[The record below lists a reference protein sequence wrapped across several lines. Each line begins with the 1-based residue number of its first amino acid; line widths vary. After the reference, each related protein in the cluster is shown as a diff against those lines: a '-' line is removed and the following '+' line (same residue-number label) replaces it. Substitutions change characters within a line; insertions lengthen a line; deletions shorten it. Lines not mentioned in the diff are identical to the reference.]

1 MEHPRGTV
9 AQMVHDFVD
18 LERRVSQLEIAI
30 RDGDARLK
38 AAYTPTPKNPDMDE
52 YIDRLNKLYEKLVA
66 KRAAMNLTRT
76 TDTEVTVE
84 AGSVK
89 VKTKPSAWS
98 TAAPGVR
105 VNPGPATPVGVTETT
120 QQWFETSTM
129 LTKVTWED
137 AVSGVKVTSVPCPE
151 LRDARYSA
159 QNLYIVALAEHLE
172 SFKSTYWFTVDDF
185 VRLRKTTTATHELC
199 MRALHST
206 STYER
211 ALAWLLNRDV
221 KLKA

>member
-1 MEHPRGTV
+1 
-9 AQMVHDFVD
+9 MVHDFVD
-18 LERRVSQLEIAI
+18 LERRVRELENAI

-38 AAYTPTPKNPDMDE
+38 AAYTPTPFEGSDRDE
-52 YIDRLNKLYEKLVA
+52 YVDRLNKLYDKLVA

-98 TAAPGVR
+98 AAAPGIR
-105 VNPGPATPVGVTETT
+105 VNPGPATPAGVTEHVTT
-120 QQWFETSTM
+120 IPGRTTLST
-129 LTKVTWED
+129 VTWED
-137 AVSGVKVTSVPCPE
+137 TVSGVKVTSVPCPD

-185 VRLRKTTTATHELC
+185 VRLRKATNASHELC